1 MIVAAVQARMGSTR
15 LPNKVLAEI
24 AGRPMLW
31 HIVQRLRFAKR
42 VDHVVIAT
50 AEGDANQPI
59 RAFAEENGIPY
70 FVGSELDLIDR
81 LHTLACLFEADALV
95 RVTGDCPLVDPVVV
109 DSLVETYSSNRGRV
123 DYVSNVLPQSY
134 PHGMDAEVYG
144 ASTLERLWHEIT
156 HPFWRE
162 WFPAYLG
169 EHKDS
174 FRIINVAHPVNLTH
188 HRWTV
193 DYEEDLLFVRE
204 VFRQL
209 YREGRIFSM
218 DEVLQLTEEN
228 PCLTFMN
235 ARHAQHTREQG
246 IRAALESYLDS
257 NLGRRPDE
265 AALSDRESHLPARR
279 GSCRPCVDGRM
290 D

>member
-1 MIVAAVQARMGSTR
+1 MGSTR

-31 HIVQRLRFAKR
+31 QIVQRLKLAKR
-42 VDHVVIAT
+42 VDQVVIAT

-59 RAFAEENGIPY
+59 RAFAEEYGIPC
-70 FVGSELDLIDR
+70 FAGSELDLIDR
-81 LHTLACLFEADALV
+81 LRSLASLFEADALV

-109 DSLVETYSSNRGRV
+109 DRLVEIYLSNRGSV

-134 PHGMDAEVYG
+134 PHGLDAEVYA

-162 WFPAYLG
+162 WFPAYLS
-169 EHKDS
+169 EHKES
-174 FRIINVAHPVNLTH
+174 FRIINVTHPVNLTH

-209 YREGRIFSM
+209 YREGEVFSM
-218 DEVLQLTEEN
+218 DEVLQLTEKN
-228 PCLTFMN
+228 PYLTFVN

-246 IRAALESYLDS
+246 IRTALESYSDS
-257 NLGRRPDE
+257 NVGRRPDE
-265 AALSDRESHLPARR
+265 ATISDRESGLPARL
-279 GSCRPCVDGRM
+279 GPCRPSVDGRM